1 MSLSTNSVPQ
11 TAGAIISSSTA
22 SIMSPLTRA
31 TFASAISVRL
41 SRTNFLLWKSQVVP
55 TLRGASLY
63 GYLDGTLA
71 APSKTIVEGEGDAAQ
86 EVPNP
91 AYARWYLQDQSI
103 LGGLRSSM
111 HEDVLAQI
119 TREETSAAVWTSLH
133 AMFSAQNE
141 GNAIGI
147 RTQLSNCCRHD
158 MPASDYYHKM
168 VSMADTMANIGEPLK
183 DFVITRF

>member
-1 MSLSTNSVPQ
+1 
-11 TAGAIISSSTA
+11 
-22 SIMSPLTRA
+22 
-31 TFASAISVRL
+31 
-41 SRTNFLLWKSQVVP
+41 
-55 TLRGASLY
+55 
-63 GYLDGTLA
+63 
-71 APSKTIVEGEGDAAQ
+71 
-86 EVPNP
+86 
-91 AYARWYLQDQSI
+91 
-103 LGGLRSSM
+103 M

-147 RTQLSNCCRHD
+147 RTQLSNCRRHD

-183 DFVITRF
+183 DSEVISYILPASDRPTTTSSPPSPSSATRGPSPSVNSTATCAPTRLAWP

>member
-1 MSLSTNSVPQ
+1 VEVSGRPHS
-11 TAGAIISSSTA
+11 AGRQ
-22 SIMSPLTRA
+22 PLW
-31 TFASAISVRL
+31 L
-41 SRTNFLLWKSQVVP
+41 SRWHSGDAV
-55 TLRGASLY
+55 
-63 GYLDGTLA
+63 
-71 APSKTIVEGEGDAAQ
+71 KTIVEGEGDAAQ

-91 AYARWYLQDQSI
+91 AYTRWYLQDQSI

-147 RTQLSNCCRHD
+147 RTQLSNCRRHD